1 MARKTSKF
9 ATHQTAIIIDRY
21 VFLGLSSALSAC
33 FRLRSLVNFVVPPM
47 VPGTIFIRNS
57 GVCTTPTPRKLGVF
71 CAEAQLQALRA
82 G

>member
-1 MARKTSKF
+1 MARISSKF

-21 VFLGLSSALSAC
+21 VFLGLSSAWSDC

-47 VPGTIFIRNS
+47 VPGTIFICNL
-57 GVCTTPTPRKLGVF
+57 GVCITPTPRKNGVF
-71 CAEAQLQALRA
+71 CAEAQLQALRV